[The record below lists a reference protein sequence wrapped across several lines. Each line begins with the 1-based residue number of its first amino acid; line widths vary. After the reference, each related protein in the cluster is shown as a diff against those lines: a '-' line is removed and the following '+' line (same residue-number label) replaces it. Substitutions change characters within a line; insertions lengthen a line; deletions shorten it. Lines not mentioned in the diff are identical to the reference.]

1 MFRTIIR
8 RVRKWQKFS
17 DDIVKLRALDDY
29 LLADMGI
36 EREEIPAFVR
46 GRLRR

>member
-17 DDIVKLRALDDY
+17 NDIVKLRALDDY
-29 LLADMGI
+29 ILADMGVD
-36 EREEIPAFVR
+36 REDIRAFVR
-46 GRLRR
+46 GKLRR